1 MLGMSIPGYGC
12 PKGKTVGRTDLPKVR
27 ISKTIKSFNFINAAP
42 AQWGPEGLALR
53 GLVVSTGEIL
63 ANTSALSW
71 TRRLS
76 TIQPLNLKGSHNVRI
91 QTNSA

>member
-42 AQWGPEGLALR
+42 AQWGPPSTNVVEGGQDLA
-53 GLVVSTGEIL
+53 E
-63 ANTSALSW
+63 A
-71 TRRLS
+71 
-76 TIQPLNLKGSHNVRI
+76 
-91 QTNSA
+91 